1 MLFSTGDRSNIGF
14 KTAKSSFW
22 SVSVS
27 PNQCYCMTCYEY
39 LGEHLDRT
47 LHFEMHFPNFWR
59 RQQEEWTS
67 YGTSVPALMLLA
79 PNKFIN
85 QWLQY
90 ANIKPIAAWMVRA
103 LQLLDSLHWDPK
115 PQNHFL
121 QMQSAGLWPVI
132 FNNWKHT
139 IFTQEN
145 MLLRIWL
152 PKWNCMFSILKDYF
166 WWLHHNALNIRN
178 NGKSAKLPK
187 VRFDFECH
195 SFLFFRCYDF

>member
-1 MLFSTGDRSNIGF
+1 MNQDQWKLSVVFKWIHKPSNRFIASTFIYFNLSNWFPCNKLAFNLKKGKSVTLFSTGDRSNICF
-14 KTAKSSFW
+14 KTAKSSFR
-22 SVSVS
+22 SVSGS
-27 PNQCYCMTCYEY
+27 PKQCYCMTCYKY

-47 LHFEMHFPNFWR
+47 VHFEMHFPKFSR

-121 QMQSAGLWPVI
+121 QMQSAGLWP
-132 FNNWKHT
+132 
-139 IFTQEN
+139 
-145 MLLRIWL
+145 
-152 PKWNCMFSILKDYF
+152 
-166 WWLHHNALNIRN
+166 
-178 NGKSAKLPK
+178 
-187 VRFDFECH
+187 
-195 SFLFFRCYDF
+195 